1 MNTTKIILITF
12 SIFFFS
18 CGNKKTNSAVKSDI
32 STEKSAPI
40 TFKNKG
46 HELVYNTVQ
55 KTGNY
60 QMLAAKK
67 DVVYTYSYQTPDGK
81 LDISTEKY
89 IFDGEFSYG
98 VYTKHQR
105 TLTDLE
111 GKIEQGYD
119 GNEFWLKNNGE
130 IITDSV
136 ALKKVAFNR
145 PTNFYWF
152 CMIQKLLDPNVEYQY
167 IKEQTIDGTA
177 YDVVKIT
184 FESNPNKQQ
193 DTYQVYINKET
204 KLIDQFLF
212 TVMDFGKTKPL
223 LMKMKYEDVAG
234 ILIPTQ
240 RRYKASNW
248 DAEVID
254 APWIQVNWTNIK
266 FNNGLQKE
274 LFSKKTI

>member
-81 LDISTEKY
+81 TDISTEKY
-89 IFDGEFSYG
+89 IFDGELSYG
-98 VYTKHQR
+98 EYVKHER
-105 TLTDLE
+105 TLTELK
-111 GKIEQGYD
+111 GKVEQGYD
-119 GNEFWLKNNGE
+119 GNEYWLKNNGE
-130 IITDSV
+130 NITDSV
-136 ALKKVAFNR
+136 ALKRVAFNR

-184 FESNPNKQQ
+184 LRNRLNPQNNLNCTHINRPKNEQSIYETRKSN
-193 DTYQVYINKET
+193 
-204 KLIDQFLF
+204 
-212 TVMDFGKTKPL
+212 
-223 LMKMKYEDVAG
+223 DV
-234 ILIPTQ
+234 L
-240 RRYKASNW
+240 W
-248 DAEVID
+248 
-254 APWIQVNWTNIK
+254 
-266 FNNGLQKE
+266 L
-274 LFSKKTI
+274 

>member
-12 SIFFFS
+12 SVFFFS
-18 CGNKKTNSAVKSDI
+18 CGNKKTNSAVKSDTN
-32 STEKSAPI
+32 TEKATPI